1 MAFAL
6 EPELTHELKQWGLEK
21 THLEAVR
28 LCCEQKD
35 LSNVTKPRLAETLVK
50 VMSGL
55 NANFRG
61 ICKFFEAV
69 SPKKKNVSFAALEFS
84 STLESNAATSSQ
96 KNDDKTAAE
105 AGPSATKT
113 KTTVD
118 SGTNTTNKVEEP
130 ASQGS
135 SDNVARSGSNKSEK
149 SPAATGKKSD
159 DQQEEKK
166 SLGPKKAKKSE
177 EICRYYKLGRC
188 TYGISGKTSDDGSVC
203 RYAHPKKCSKF
214 MRFAHESGGCPLRHS
229 ECSMLHPIVCYHAKH
244 GRVCHNREC
253 TLLHP
258 SGLAYEQ
265 GQSQGNEERAPLS
278 QPPRFQTRYQSQGG
292 HASSAPQMASS
303 TGPQM
308 APPSAPKMASAPP
321 AADTRDRSFLDK
333 VEQMQSAFQDQLRVM
348 QKSLQDMQSSQWL
361 FQQQIQQQ
369 LNQPTY
375 RNQASQPSTPPG
387 FMQKPSVPMPGTVQS
402 VF

>member
-1 MAFAL
+1 
-6 EPELTHELKQWGLEK
+6 
-21 THLEAVR
+21 
-28 LCCEQKD
+28 
-35 LSNVTKPRLAETLVK
+35 
-50 VMSGL
+50 MSGL
-55 NANFRG
+55 NANFKG

-69 SPKKKNVSFAALEFS
+69 SPKKKSVSCEALEFS
-84 STLESNAATSSQ
+84 GSLESAAATPPQ

-105 AGPSATKT
+105 AGPSATKS
-113 KTTVD
+113 KTIVH
-118 SGTNTTNKVEEP
+118 SVTNTANKGEEL

-135 SDNVARSGSNKSEK
+135 SEKVAHSGKNT
-149 SPAATGKKSD
+149 AATGKKSD
-159 DQQEEKK
+159 DQQEEKKEKK

-333 VEQMQSAFQDQLRVM
+333 VEQMQSAFQEQLRVM

-361 FQQQIQQQ
+361 FQQQFQQQ

-375 RNQASQPSTPPG
+375 RNQGSQPSTPPG
-387 FMQKPSVPMPGTVQS
+387 FMQKPSVPMPGTVQG